1 MAQSGPAIVPN
12 PSALKRQNSVPEP
25 TIDSLL
31 QILFQATSADPS
43 VLANASERLSNLETH
58 SSLWLRLLDIAFEK
72 HNPIGLDLLERERN
86 SSGLIHNS
94 QAPITPEDVAR
105 RWSAIRTVAIIRFKN
120 GIDKYWRSRVVNRVT
135 ITISQEVKAQLR
147 QGLFR
152 CLVEQDRG
160 VALQAS
166 VSIARIARNDFPNSW
181 PTLFDDL
188 QRAMVDAHRR
198 ITSSTQ
204 EAEIDRLTLL
214 RAADVCARTLKEL
227 NTVRILAGKIRMT
240 ELSQQLL
247 PTLVPMFQQYFTET
261 LPASSMLQSN
271 EGLSNW
277 TQSPNLSMRL
287 RTSHLLLK
295 AVSHLA
301 IADSGTLSKNAQTYA
316 DNRPNYAR
324 ELFKI
329 TPGMLQFIRDVRW
342 TFIQYVQQEQS
353 NSHHRPFSEYQAIL
367 SGLQK
372 HLLSFGKL
380 YAGLVERERSK
391 AVTWEGWDEVVLWYW
406 QQAIEASPEELT
418 KTSKSD
424 VGSEAAFFQQHPTKL
439 LVQALTLLKTS
450 MEDWRKTD
458 TLPARFKEER
468 MISSMVDILVE
479 KLMLLSTDDLQIWET
494 DAEDWSIAEEAETY
508 NMDVRPAAERA
519 LMVLA
524 KVAPSRDSKFVS
536 ELLWQK
542 FQDLG
547 EGSPDMSLQG
557 ILRRD
562 AIYAAVGRELYPHS
576 DDYVSEAI
584 ASRLVQEASL
594 SFSDSPT
601 WIIIRRRIA
610 WLIWEWSEHI
620 VTAHR
625 PIVYDLLVSL
635 LQDVPSRTDAAVR
648 LAAAKSLSAMA
659 DALEFDSDAFQP
671 FIDASLSRLATL
683 AAGSELHEMDSI
695 KTCTNAMSVLIERL
709 GARIAQHLAQLATLV
724 PHLWTL
730 DDPECK
736 ARPSIIV
743 FVGKLVRSV
752 ELIPHGSQGAGT
764 SLHGI
769 VEVIVRQSLIQENIS
784 MLGKDALE
792 LWIRT
797 LRSSSQM
804 TDSLFRLLDI
814 LPSLLDQPDYCP
826 EACRVAQE
834 STLMAAEAVIA
845 KYGGSLFESFA
856 KIVGDP
862 QSPLILHPISSLDII
877 VQALH
882 AQSVDT
888 MAWATLLDQSG
899 LFYTLLG
906 SLLKVEDAT
915 VVKGYFVALLAR
927 LAFIMDNTS
936 IFMDLVRSAAEL
948 LEGSMNNTGN
958 AVIKPMA
965 EAWCARVEN
974 MASSRK
980 RKITCLGLAALLGNA
995 DPQREPELFS
1005 VLPPMIGVWM
1015 DILGDMRQ
1023 DLGSS
1028 EDVGAPI
1035 LPNAPP
1041 SSPTLTR
1048 SFSQAP
1054 DLLRRSP
1061 SPALSIPGLEGI
1073 DDSDDWLQETSPGRA
1088 RLTELNRLDPVN
1100 TVKLT
1105 TCISDAMRRAQAHGG
1120 YVFQNSLA
1128 SMDSLVMEIFQKD
1141 LNQ

>member
-1 MAQSGPAIVPN
+1 MAQSGPAVVPN
-12 PSALKRQNSVPEP
+12 PSALKRQGPIPEP
-25 TIDSLL
+25 TIESLL
-31 QILFQATSADPS
+31 QILFQATSPDPS
-43 VLANASERLSNLETH
+43 VLASASEHLSDLETH
-58 SSLWLRLLDIAFEK
+58 SSLWLRLLDIAFERN
-72 HNPIGLDLLERERN
+72 NPLSIDLLERER
-86 SSGLIHNS
+86 SSMTNFSGQVTS
-94 QAPITPEDVAR
+94 EDVAK
-105 RWSAIRTVAIIRFKN
+105 RWSAIRTVSIIRFKN

-135 ITISQEVKAQLR
+135 ITISQDVKAQLR

-152 CLVEQDRG
+152 CLDEPDRG

-181 PTLFDDL
+181 PTLFDNL
-188 QRAMVDAHRR
+188 QRAMIDAHGR
-198 ITSSTQ
+198 ITNSSQ
-204 EAEIDRLTLL
+204 EAEVDRLTLL

-261 LPASSMLQSN
+261 LPTNDMLQSSA
-271 EGLSNW
+271 GLSTW
-277 TQSPNLSMRL
+277 SQSPNLSMRI

-295 AVSHLA
+295 SVSHLA
-301 IADSGTLSKNAQTYA
+301 VADAGTLSKNAQTYA

-324 ELFKI
+324 ELFRI

-342 TFIQYVQQEQS
+342 TFIQFVQQQQNQEGLS
-353 NSHHRPFSEYQAIL
+353 LDHQAIL
-367 SGLQK
+367 TGLQK
-372 HLLSFGKL
+372 HLLFFGKL
-380 YAGLVERERSK
+380 YAGLAGRERSK
-391 AVTWEGWDEVVLWYW
+391 AVTWQGWDEVVLWYW
-406 QQAIEASPEELT
+406 QQAIESSPEELT
-418 KTSKSD
+418 TTSKSD
-424 VGSEAAFFQQHPTKL
+424 VSENVTLFQQHPTKL

-458 TLPARFKEER
+458 TLPATFKDEG
-468 MISSMVDILVE
+468 MISNMVDILVE
-479 KLMLLSTDDLQIWET
+479 KLMLLSTDDLQIWEA
-494 DAEDWSIAEEAETY
+494 DAEDWSIAEETETY
-508 NMDVRPAAERA
+508 NTDVRPAAERT

-524 KVAPSRDSKFVS
+524 KAAPSRDGKFVS

-542 FQDLG
+542 FENLGQDR
-547 EGSPDMSLQG
+547 PDMSLQG

-576 DDYVSEAI
+576 DEYISEAI
-584 ASRLVQEASL
+584 AIRLVGEASL
-594 SFSDSPT
+594 SFSDSAS

-610 WLIWEWSEHI
+610 WLIWEWSEHVI
-620 VTAHR
+620 TAHR
-625 PIVYDLLVSL
+625 PMVYDLLVNL
-635 LQDVPSRTDAAVR
+635 LQDVPGKTDAAVR
-648 LAAAKSLSAMA
+648 LAAARSLSAMA

-671 FIDASLSRLATL
+671 YIDASLSRLATL

-695 KTCTNAMSVLIERL
+695 KTCTNAMSILIERL

-724 PHLWTL
+724 PQLWTL
-730 DDPECK
+730 EDPECK

-769 VEVIVRQSLIQENIS
+769 VEVIVRQSLMQENIS

-845 KYGGSLFESFA
+845 KYGAGLFESFA
-856 KIVGDP
+856 KVVGDP

-882 AQSVDT
+882 AQGVDT

-936 IFMDLVRSAAEL
+936 IFMELVRSAAGR
-948 LEGSMNNTGN
+948 LEGTTSNMGNT
-958 AVIKPMA
+958 VIKPMA

-980 RKITCLGLAALLGNA
+980 RKITCLGLASLLSNA
-995 DPQREPELFS
+995 DPQKEPELFN
-1005 VLPPMIGVWM
+1005 VLPAMIGVWM
-1015 DILGDMRQ
+1015 DIMGDMRQ
-1023 DLGSS
+1023 DVGSS
-1028 EDVGAPI
+1028 EDIGAPV

-1041 SSPTLTR
+1041 SSPTLSR

-1073 DDSDDWLQETSPGRA
+1073 DDGDDWLQETSPGRA

-1120 YVFQNSLA
+1120 AVFQNGLA
-1128 SMDSLVMEIFQKD
+1128 SMDSLVMDIFQKD